1 MGDLLDSRMKVSVL
15 ISCRNR
21 ADVLRRSLWLLE
33 RQTWPDYE
41 ILISDDGSDE
51 DIRAAATGCKRVEIA
66 TIRPPL
72 SPIRNCPIGL
82 RHAFDRAKGEFIII
96 SHPELMVP
104 LNAIEKLVK
113 EYEPGYRIVPRLY
126 FICDSIAMAWLEST
140 DWQSDLDLIQTIPNF
155 WASRTPWGNTNKDMD
170 SWIGHTA
177 FCGQTRAEWG
187 HKGFLPDDGSPAVD
201 VAWIDAAEA
210 RLGRM
215 PRQASFAVYHQDHAR
230 GDRTMSARIART
242 ALAKAGE
249 ARRDAEI
256 DWRRREIARLESEA
270 AAPMSQR
277 VKASYESTGKRN
289 LLEQR
294 KEDLEVI
301 EEDAQA

>member
-1 MGDLLDSRMKVSVL
+1 MRVSVL

-41 ILISDDGSDE
+41 VLITDDGSDE

-66 TIRPPL
+66 TIRPPF

-104 LNAIEKLVK
+104 LNAIEKLIK

-140 DWQSDLDLIQTIPNF
+140 DWQSNLDLIQGIPNF
-155 WASRTPWGNTNKDMD
+155 WTSRTPWGNTNQDMD
-170 SWIGHTA
+170 SWIGHTG
-177 FCGQTRAEWG
+177 FCGQTRAEWER
-187 HKGFLPDDGSPAVD
+187 KGFLSDDKNPGSD
-201 VAWIDAAEA
+201 VRWIDAAEA

-215 PRQASFAVYHQDHAR
+215 PRQASFAVYHQHHAR
-230 GDRTMSARIART
+230 DSDKTMSARIARI
-242 ALAKAGE
+242 ALANLGE

-256 DWRRREIARLESEA
+256 DRRRREIARLENEA
-270 AAPMSQR
+270 AAPKSSR
-277 VKASYESTGKRN
+277 VQTIYESTGEREA
-289 LLEQR
+289 LEQK
-294 KEDLEVI
+294 KEDLEII